1 MQINPK
7 ISIITPV
14 YNEEKNLTLFID
26 ELLDVIKKINLEY
39 EIILCMDPSTDKT
52 EEMAIDF
59 CNKNKRIKLIK
70 FSRRFGQ
77 PAATMAGLKFS
88 KGNYIVIIDSDLQD
102 PPKLIK
108 EMYDEILKGYD
119 VVYAKRKSRAGETFL
134 KKIVSKIGYKL
145 INFFSDVDIPE
156 NVGDYRI
163 MTRKVVNELI
173 LLTETHGFLRGLVA
187 YVGFR
192 QTFIS
197 YDRDRRFFGDGKYNK
212 YTGSFKIG
220 LNGLIGFSSKP
231 LQFMSLIG
239 LFFSFISFLIG
250 SIYLA
255 QKLMGYDFTPGLPT
269 TVLVIT
275 FFSGINLIGLG
286 IIGEYIA
293 RIYDEVKKRP
303 PYIVDKTFNMND

>member
-7 ISIITPV
+7 ISIITPL
-14 YNEEKNLTLFID
+14 YNEEKNLNLFID

-52 EEMAIDF
+52 EEIAIDF

-77 PAATMAGLKFS
+77 PAATMAGLKYS
-88 KGNYIVIIDSDLQD
+88 KGEYVVIIDSDLQD

-108 EMYDEILKGYD
+108 EMYDKILNGYD
-119 VVYAKRKSRAGETFL
+119 VVYAKRRSRAGETFL
-134 KKIVSKIGYKL
+134 KKIVSNLGYKL

-156 NVGDYRI
+156 NVGDFRI
-163 MTRKVVNELI
+163 MTRKVVNELV

-187 YVGFR
+187 YVGFK
-192 QTFIS
+192 QTFIN
-197 YDRDRRFFGDGKYNK
+197 YDRDRRFSGDGKYNK

-220 LNGLIGFSSKP
+220 LNGLIGFSSRP

-250 SIYLA
+250 IIYLA
-255 QKLMGYDFTPGLPT
+255 QKLMGFNLTPGLPT
-269 TVLVIT
+269 TILVIT

-286 IIGEYIA
+286 IVGEYIA

-303 PYIVDKTFNMND
+303 AYIVDKTFNINN